1 MKDAETIR
9 ELADD
14 MVRVR
19 RAGGYRFRVPER
31 VLRQFVAH
39 CEREGVKG
47 PGFTGEAADAFLYTR
62 GLRAS
67 TLRRNERVLRDFG
80 EFIASRGHST
90 YICPVKTEARTRRH
104 EPYVFTDAEVT
115 RLFGAIDG
123 QPISSFSNKALVDPA
138 LFRLLYGT
146 GLRISEALRLTL
158 ADVDVEAKTLEVRDS
173 KNGKD
178 RTVPFTDTLAD
189 TLSAYIAAA
198 HPLGDRDDRLFYSR
212 DIRKQMDTTVVYVRF
227 RGYLSDADIPHYI
240 GGPCVHSF
248 RHGLAVGCLRRWAF
262 DGGDLTVRLPYL
274 SAYMGHGDLRATQ
287 YYLRLTADLYP
298 EVIERVQLRFGYVIP
313 EVRDDG

>member
-1 MKDAETIR
+1 MRGTETV
-9 ELADD
+9 EGLVDE
-14 MVRVR
+14 MVQTRH
-19 RAGGYRFRVPER
+19 AGGYRFRVPER
-31 VLRQFVAH
+31 VLRQFVCH
-39 CEREGVKG
+39 CKQQGVQG
-47 PGFTGEAADAFLYTR
+47 PGFNGEDVDGFLYTR

-67 TLRRNERVLRDFG
+67 TLRRNERILHDFG
-80 EFIASRGHST
+80 EFVASRGHNA

-104 EPYVFTDAEVT
+104 EPYVFTDDEIA
-115 RLFGAIDG
+115 RLFKAIDG
-123 QPISSFSNKALVDPA
+123 QPVSSFSNKALIDPA

-158 ADVDVEAKTLEVRDS
+158 ADIDLEAKTLEVRDS

-178 RTVPFTDTLAD
+178 RTVPFTDALAATLA
-189 TLSAYIAAA
+189 AYIAAA
-198 HPLGDRDDRLFYSR
+198 HPLDGIDERLFYSR
-212 DIRKQMDTTVVYVRF
+212 DIRKQMDTTVIYLRF
-227 RGYLSDADIPHYI
+227 RDYLSDADIPHYI

-248 RHGLAVGCLRRWAF
+248 RHGLAVGCLKRWAF

-274 SAYMGHGDLRATQ
+274 SAFMGHGDLRATQ

-313 EVRDDG
+313 EVRDDE